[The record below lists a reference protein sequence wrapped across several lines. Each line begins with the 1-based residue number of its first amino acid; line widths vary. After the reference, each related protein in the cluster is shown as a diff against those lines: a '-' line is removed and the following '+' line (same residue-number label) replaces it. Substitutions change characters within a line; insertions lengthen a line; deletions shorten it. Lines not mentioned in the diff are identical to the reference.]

1 MERRGLGIGWREI
14 FGLLIGVAVCY
25 GVISYAAL
33 LASQGQ
39 DRGTA
44 SEQTQEDTRPD
55 RVEPRTDP
63 SVLYGNTSEG
73 NPKKVTVRVKGAAGE
88 QFGLNYGNL
97 LSSRS
102 VEGVVPKDYE
112 VVVRTD
118 SGSGDYA
125 WAEAWKTA
133 GNSKEL
139 RVQILDDGG
148 KVIREWSTTEDY
160 GSAYVRWSPN
170 EQEPPSG
177 ETTSASEGTQVRRR
191 S

>member
-1 MERRGLGIGWREI
+1 MGRRGLGIGWREV

-44 SEQTQEDTRPD
+44 SEQTRENTQPG
-55 RVEPRTDP
+55 RVELRTDP
-63 SVLYGNTSEG
+63 SVLYEDTSEG
-73 NPKKVTVRVKGAAGE
+73 KPKKVTVRVKGAAGE
-88 QFGLNYGNL
+88 PFGLIYGNL

-102 VEGVVPKDYE
+102 VEGVVPEDYE

-139 RVQILDDGG
+139 RVQILDDSG
-148 KVIREWSTTEDY
+148 KAIREWSTTEDY

-170 EQEPPSG
+170 EREPPSG